1 MTEQDLLKYC
11 YFYKGE
17 ELIPADF
24 DKKDEGKLW
33 EAEKF
38 VCEEI
43 PHRIDEGNPRK
54 SIRSWV
60 ESYVGKWDPYNWR
73 EVMAVYDNRAKNG

>member
-1 MTEQDLLKYC
+1 MTEQDLLKYF

-17 ELIPADF
+17 ALIPAVF
-24 DKKDEGKLW
+24 DKEDEGKLW
-33 EAEKF
+33 VAEEYVSK
-38 VCEEI
+38 
-43 PHRIDEGNPRK
+43 HLHHLIDMEHPRE
-54 SIRSWV
+54 SIRGWV